1 MGRAARASL
10 ISICVGCL
18 VLGGVAL
25 PARALETD
33 QFTVPDA
40 PLADIGPE
48 LSPYVLA
55 TVWDVVQAANA
66 KAQWHDAEARRTP
79 WFFWRDYH
87 RGKAA
92 QYRGEDYLAL
102 RVYGALAG
110 GGLPE
115 CKIEQWAQRLPP
127 RTRGGER
134 IAFPLTCA
142 RAVYGDSLF
151 TKPLFLVDLSPTVN
165 VYGTYMGTDK
175 LGHLFQQGYEYFREF
190 RREETGGGDEQRAL
204 ARAVRLGVAQESGI
218 FGEALIGVY
227 SNADLAANY
236 AGLKFYLNL
245 TRTVE
250 IGTRAIPPLLARGK
264 GGVWMLNAAGR
275 GRGSESGE
283 LLRPFVSDH
292 FNEALNPSRYSDQM
306 RATVRANLRRRADR
320 LVAFYRTDLAESRRT
335 LLELSTW
342 HGEDYGHCRFDRVV
356 TMADNCFPAVAHAEL
371 NREAQ
376 PASARPPVTLST
388 R

>member
-1 MGRAARASL
+1 MTLAA
-10 ISICVGCL
+10 
-18 VLGGVAL
+18 LGGVAS

-40 PLADIGPE
+40 PLADLGPDVGT
-48 LSPYVLA
+48 YVLA

-66 KAQWHDAEARRTP
+66 RAEWHDAEARRTP
-79 WFFWRDYH
+79 WVLWRNYH
-87 RGKAA
+87 RAKAG
-92 QYRGEDYLAL
+92 QYRGEDYLAYRL
-102 RVYGALAG
+102 YGALAG

-115 CKIEQWAQRLPP
+115 CKIEQWARRRPS
-127 RTRGGER
+127 RARDGGR
-134 IAFPLTCA
+134 VLFPLTCA
-142 RAVYGDSLF
+142 RGVYGGSLL

-165 VYGTYMGTDK
+165 VHGTYMGTDK
-175 LGHLFQQGYEYFREF
+175 LGHLFQQGYEYFVEYRD
-190 RREETGGGDEQRAL
+190 EELRGGGERRAL
-204 ARAVRLGVAQESGI
+204 ARAVRLGVGQESGF

-245 TRTVE
+245 TRTVRV
-250 IGTRAIPPLLARGK
+250 GASSVPPLLARGE
-264 GGVWMLNAAGR
+264 GGRWVLNPAGR
-275 GRGSESGE
+275 GAAARE

-320 LVAFYRTDLAESRRT
+320 LVAFYRTSLAESRET

-342 HGEDYGHCRFDRVV
+342 YGEDYGHCRFARVV
-356 TMADNCFPAVAHAEL
+356 TMADNCFTGVA
-371 NREAQ
+371 EAGFRGGAR
-376 PASARPPVTLST
+376 PASARLPVKLST